1 MKKSG
6 RRTVVEAAN
15 AARRIAKPRSKP
27 RGLAMDGKSAPA
39 AVDKTSGHLKKAA
52 NLGDTVYQNLKQ
64 LIIACEIRPGEDI
77 SETRLAARLKVGK
90 APIRFALARL
100 RQEGLVRSHARS
112 GHVVSSLTMQDVLN
126 VYELRLILEPLAAR
140 RAASQITGEALNEL
154 DRLCSTFYQPG
165 DRASENQFLTANRA
179 FHMIIAR
186 SSGNERLAALVE
198 LLHDEAARILS
209 LCISHRPTDWDSAHR
224 EIVDALRRHDGA
236 TAEAVQRRELEKSRD
251 AVRNAL
257 FDGIGLLNINLGA
270 AFAAAPV
277 KSG

>member
-1 MKKSG
+1 
-6 RRTVVEAAN
+6 
-15 AARRIAKPRSKP
+15 
-27 RGLAMDGKSAPA
+27 MDGRSVPA
-39 AVDKTSGHLKKAA
+39 TVDKTSGHVKKAA
-52 NLGDTVYQNLKQ
+52 VNLGDTVYQKLKQ

-90 APIRFALARL
+90 APVRFALARL

-140 RAASQITGEALNEL
+140 RAASQITNEALNEL
-154 DRLCSTFYQPG
+154 DRLCSTFYRPG
-165 DRASENQFLTANRA
+165 DRASENHFLTANRA

-186 SSGNERLAALVE
+186 SSGNERLATLVE

-224 EIVDALRRHDGA
+224 EIVEALRRHDGA

-257 FDGIGLLNINLGA
+257 FDDAGLLNINLGV
-270 AFAAAPV
+270 AFATAAV
-277 KSG
+277 KSGD